1 MVVGAKS
8 QMDDRLT
15 RTFSLPVASS
25 LPLPSSSSSG
35 LEGQGYLATRG
46 GGVRGG
52 EPLFRSIWQHQSLT
66 GDQGFPS
73 RTEIIGRFLKA
84 FLVHYASKGQGL
96 LGGGTVMYKR
106 LNVIEQQ

>member
-8 QMDDRLT
+8 QIDDRLT
-15 RTFSLPVASS
+15 RTFSLAVAS
-25 LPLPSSSSSG
+25 PLPFLSSG
-35 LEGQGYLATRG
+35 LEGQGYLGTQG

-73 RTEIIGRFLKA
+73 RTEIIAGGKRGRTI
-84 FLVHYASKGQGL
+84 SQGYF
-96 LGGGTVMYKR
+96 GPCIVQARDEERGIV
-106 LNVIEQQ
+106 NS